1 MESDLQINS
10 YNIIAAT
17 EENVPREGSKAL
29 PKEVKK
35 GFNGLNLKGS
45 RKTSGVKNSF
55 GRKGIIWALHYIV
68 DVIGACGLSG
78 GHLQVA
84 SCISLPEDTEQVA
97 VR

>member
-1 MESDLQINS
+1 MQINS

-55 GRKGIIWALHYIV
+55 GRKGIIWALHDIV
-68 DVIGACGLSG
+68 DVIWCLWPIRSPTSG
-78 GHLQVA
+78 FLYFSA
-84 SCISLPEDTEQVA
+84 
-97 VR
+97 